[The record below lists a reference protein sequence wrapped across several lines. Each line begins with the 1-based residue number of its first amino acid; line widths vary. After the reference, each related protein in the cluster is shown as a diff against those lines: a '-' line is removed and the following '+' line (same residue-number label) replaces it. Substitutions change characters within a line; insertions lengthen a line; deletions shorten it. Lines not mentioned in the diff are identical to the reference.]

1 MRLHDE
7 VLSVLTYNYT
17 ARDAAT
23 GQKIKAQV
31 QADSE
36 QAASKLIRAQNL
48 SPIDISLLGV
58 HQNPVSKFFNRVKTK
73 DRILFSRQLS
83 TLINAGLPLIQSL
96 RSVAAQTQSKP
107 FKVAINQI
115 INDTEAGSA
124 LSVSLS
130 AHPEI
135 FNEIYISLI
144 AAGEVSGTLDAA
156 LERLATQQEKD
167 AEILSKVRGALV
179 YPAIVMVVMFI
190 VMGFMVVQVLPQ
202 VGVMYEGIK
211 GAELPLITKLLLGL
225 SHAIIKFW
233 WVFIIG
239 SGLAIFFVSRWA
251 RTFGGKRIVDRM
263 KMRAWPIG
271 PLFMKLYMARFARTA
286 QTLVASGV
294 PLLQV
299 LEITA
304 NAINN
309 VHIEGSIKSATEK
322 VKGGKALSDSIKG
335 DPNFLDLVPD
345 MLKIGEQSGA
355 IEKMLAKT
363 ADYYEKEVDNQ
374 IKTISTIIE
383 PLLMVILG
391 IFAFIIVAAVLMP
404 IYGLAGKTIIK

>member
-1 MRLHDE
+1 M
-7 VLSVLTYNYT
+7 LTFDYV
-17 ARDAAT
+17 ARDSAS

-36 QAASKLIRAQNL
+36 QAAAKAISSQGL
-48 SPIDISLLGV
+48 SPIEISVTGASQHGL
-58 HQNPVSKFFNRVKTK
+58 SKLFNRIHTK
-73 DRILFSRQLS
+73 DKILFSRQLS

-96 RSVAAQTQSKP
+96 RSVAAQTQSKT
-107 FKVAINQI
+107 FKVAINQV
-115 INDTEAGSA
+115 INDVEAGSA
-124 LSVSLS
+124 LSVALS
-130 AHPEI
+130 HHPAI
-135 FNEIYISLI
+135 FNQVYLSLI

-167 AEILSKVRGALV
+167 AEIISKVRGAMV
-179 YPAIVMVVMFI
+179 YPIIVLLVMFLVI
-190 VMGFMVVQVLPQ
+190 GFMIVKVLPQ
-202 VGVMYEGIK
+202 VQILYDGIP
-211 GAELPLITKLLLGL
+211 GATLPLITRLLLGL
-225 SHAIIKFW
+225 SRFAVKYW
-233 WVFIIG
+233 WALIVALVLI
-239 SGLAIFFVSRWA
+239 IFFGSRWA
-251 RTFGGKRIVDRM
+251 STLGGKRITDRL

-271 PLFMKLYMARFARTA
+271 PLFMKMYMARFARTG

-294 PLLQV
+294 PLLQM
-299 LEITA
+299 LEVTS

-309 VHIEGSIKSATEK
+309 VHIEDSLHKAIEK
-322 VKGGKALSDSIKG
+322 VKGGKSLSDSLKG

-363 ADYYEKEVDNQ
+363 ADYYEKEVDNE

-383 PLLMVILG
+383 PVLMVILG
-391 IFAFIIVAAVLMP
+391 IFAFIIVAAVLLP